1 VRTNFLLGY
10 CADPAERARIAG
22 QLNKGETL
30 HALRVIS

>member
-1 VRTNFLLGY
+1 MRTNFLLGY
-10 CADPAERARIAG
+10 CADAAERARIAG